1 MDSSRQT
8 GTQSVQRAV
17 TILRAVAR
25 HNNRGVRLTE
35 VAREVQ
41 LNIATTRRLLS
52 VLTTE
57 GFITFDPVTK
67 LYYLGPEIYS
77 LGNTD
82 QYSPIRNT
90 YSLILER
97 IAKETEDTVYLV
109 IRTGYDMIAIDRVEG
124 NFSIRIM
131 FETGVRLPLGIGAGS
146 LAILSAL
153 PDKELESVLSANKL
167 RYPKYNEMSVV
178 KVRNL
183 VKLARELGYS
193 INDGNFLKGV
203 TGVSVSIYNSKK
215 IAIGAITVASIS
227 ERLNR
232 DRCDVIAKLITSE
245 ILLIKPAKR

>member
-1 MDSSRQT
+1 MDSPRQT
-8 GTQSVQRAV
+8 GAQSVQRAV
-17 TILRAVAR
+17 TILRTVAR

-35 VAREVQ
+35 VASEIQ
-41 LNIATTRRLLS
+41 IHIATTRRLLS
-52 VLTTE
+52 ALTTE
-57 GFITFDPVTK
+57 RFITFDPVTK

-90 YSLILER
+90 YSIALER
-97 IAKETEDTVYLV
+97 IAKKSEDTVYLV
-109 IRTGYDMIAIDRVEG
+109 IRSGYDMIAIDRVEG

-131 FETGVRLPLGIGAGS
+131 FDTGVRIPLGIGAGS

-153 PDKELESVLSANKL
+153 PDKELESVLSINKL

-178 KVRNL
+178 KIRNL
-183 VKLARELGYS
+183 VKLARELSYS

-203 TGVSVSIYNSKK
+203 TGVSVPIYNVKK
-215 IAIGAITVASIS
+215 KVIGAITVASIS

-232 DRCDVIAKLITSE
+232 DRCGEIAGLIKSEIAKKQS
-245 ILLIKPAKR
+245 